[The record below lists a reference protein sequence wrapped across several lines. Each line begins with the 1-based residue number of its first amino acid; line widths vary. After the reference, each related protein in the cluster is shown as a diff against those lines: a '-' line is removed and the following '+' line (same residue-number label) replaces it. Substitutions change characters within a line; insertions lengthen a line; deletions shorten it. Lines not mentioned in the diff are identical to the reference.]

1 MRNTYHDWLD
11 SVCWVGFMKKEYYGI
26 GLIVAAMWLVF
37 LVNLVLPIDLN
48 RWGLYPRSVSGILG
62 IPLMPFLHANLG
74 HLVGNTIPI
83 LVLLFLLIG
92 SRSDGWL
99 IAGSIVLLSGILL
112 WIFGRSA
119 MHIGASGLVFG
130 LASCLIVVGVRERRL
145 IPVSIAVFV
154 VLMYGG
160 TMLTGIIP
168 RWRSAV
174 SWDGHALG
182 LFAGGLVGWWFGKPR
197 IE

>member
-1 MRNTYHDWLD
+1 
-11 SVCWVGFMKKEYYGI
+11 MKKEYYGI

-37 LVNLVLPIDLN
+37 LVNLVLPIDVN

-62 IPLMPFLHANLG
+62 IPLMPFLHASLG
-74 HLVGNTIPI
+74 HLVGNTIPMI
-83 LVLLFLLIG
+83 VLLFLLIS

-99 IAGSIVLLSGILL
+99 IAGSILLLSGILL

-119 MHIGASGLVFG
+119 VHIGASGLVFG
-130 LASCLIVVGVRERRL
+130 LSSCLIVVGIRERRL
-145 IPVSIAVFV
+145 IPVSIAILV

-168 RWRSAV
+168 EWRSEV

-182 LFAGGLVGWWFGKPR
+182 LLAGGLVGWCFGKPR